1 MRTWWRALAAAGLS
15 VLLVA
20 ASEAPFGAEVGRWL
34 AGGTPSETLDPA
46 AEVPPFVED
55 PAIAEAA
62 LVEAPEVR
70 IAPESLA
77 ELVDEVRRTPAG
89 PHDPEFECLARAVY
103 WESKGERLEGQLA
116 VAEVILNRVEAGRFG
131 GSICAVV
138 KAPGQFG
145 FVRGGAIPKPADAR
159 AFEVARAIARI
170 AREELWRPVVGEA
183 THFHATRVK
192 PGWRLTRVA
201 QVGNHVF
208 YR

>member
-1 MRTWWRALAAAGLS
+1 MRNWWRALAAAGLS

-77 ELVDEVRRTPAG
+77 EL
-89 PHDPEFECLARAVY
+89 F
-103 WESKGERLEGQLA
+103 
-116 VAEVILNRVEAGRFG
+116 
-131 GSICAVV
+131 
-138 KAPGQFG
+138 
-145 FVRGGAIPKPADAR
+145 
-159 AFEVARAIARI
+159 
-170 AREELWRPVVGEA
+170 
-183 THFHATRVK
+183 
-192 PGWRLTRVA
+192 RLTGRDIADYVDLMP
-201 QVGNHVF
+201 VTP
-208 YR
+208 